1 MTQAINQLTTEQMTE
16 WLYGRAEEIF
26 LLCAIIN
33 RRGLAHAFCDLSG
46 HIQSLDSEIFP
57 TDSNYCPSE
66 ATPAVAKVRVQLD
79 FTSFLIDQAPDD
91 YQARMQQMDDYA
103 ALLDRI
109 IEAGKPITREN
120 AA

>member
-1 MTQAINQLTTEQMTE
+1 MMPATNERTTGQRTEGRYGREEETVLLCASINSRGVAQAFGDLYGHSQSLDREILTTE
-16 WLYGRAEEIF
+16 Y
-26 LLCAIIN
+26 
-33 RRGLAHAFCDLSG
+33 
-46 HIQSLDSEIFP
+46 
-57 TDSNYCPSE
+57 NYCPAE
-66 ATPAVAKVRVQLD
+66 ETTEVAKVRVQLD